1 MLPGGQPEP
10 CPVMLRSRLVRLDC
24 HLSENLLVPHER
36 QRHCVRASRLR
47 PRECAEEILA
57 VARRVEVERHI
68 ILLDAVER
76 HPAVAELLRVVA
88 HQQQVRQQPHHGVGR
103 RLHDL
108 HPLDC
113 EGPRLVTASR
123 ILRRREGIHQGHHQL
138 MLAGLQLHRQ
148 LRDVGQVHVSAHLDD
163 RNHLA
168 IHANLHLRL
177 LRRDVPVLRREPQ
190 PMLAVARHGE
200 LRRQR
205 LRPGDTPRCIRTGR
219 LVAAL
224 ELPRGDA
231 LRRWRGLLK
240 RLRCLGRGEELDQL
254 DGQPA
259 RILGPRA
266 GRTVERIEQ
275 AEGNRVVP
283 RGQLHL
289 QLQHGGRLQRAVDGN
304 GLHDVA
310 VHTHLHARR
319 FLA

>member
-1 MLPGGQPEP
+1 MTDLARTSATARNSSYAHTYARSVLDADGYWLDAAAGITWDREPDSGFRMYGDTARWFPGGQLNTSYNALDRHVEAGRGDATALIYDSAMTGTKARFTYRELRDR
-10 CPVMLRSRLVRLDC
+10 VARFAGVLRSQGVGKGD
-24 HLSENLLVPHER
+24 
-36 QRHCVRASRLR
+36 
-47 PRECAEEILA
+47 
-57 VARRVEVERHI
+57 
-68 ILLDAVER
+68 
-76 HPAVAELLRVVA
+76 RVVIYL
-88 HQQQVRQQPHHGVGR
+88 PMI
-103 RLHDL
+103 
-108 HPLDC
+108 P
-113 EGPRLVTASR
+113 E
-123 ILRRREGIHQGHHQL
+123 
-138 MLAGLQLHRQ
+138 
-148 LRDVGQVHVSAHLDD
+148 
-163 RNHLA
+163 A
-168 IHANLHLRL
+168 IAA
-177 LRRDVPVLRREPQ
+177 
-190 PMLAVARHGE
+190 MLAVARHGE

-275 AEGNRVVP
+275 AERNRVVP